1 LSPLLFVT
9 VADPLA
15 ARTASLVTG
24 FFSAELAE
32 VDDEDEDGLDDDEPA
47 AALAFSRSLSLS
59 ACSLAFCL
67 ASSEVLAEDDELELE
82 GAVELDDALTAGASV
97 SGCLLSS

>member
-47 AALAFSRSLSLS
+47 AA
-59 ACSLAFCL
+59 
-67 ASSEVLAEDDELELE
+67 
-82 GAVELDDALTAGASV
+82 
-97 SGCLLSS
+97 